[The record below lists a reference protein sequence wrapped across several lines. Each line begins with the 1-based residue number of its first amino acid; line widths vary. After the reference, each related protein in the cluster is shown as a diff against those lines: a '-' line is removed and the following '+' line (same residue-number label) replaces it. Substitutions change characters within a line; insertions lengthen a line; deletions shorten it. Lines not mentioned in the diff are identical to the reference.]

1 MHPFWRI
8 AFRNLF
14 RNGRRNLLTGTSITL
29 GLVGISL
36 LGGYLLR
43 MERYLAAQSV
53 YLNLN
58 GHVIAYAKG
67 GLDRHLADPV
77 RYSLSSEAQAAL
89 EKFGQDP
96 RVEKVSP
103 LLKATGLLSNGC
115 VSFPYSALAAP
126 PATVAWARAQKPV
139 QDYLSELVRVQKG
152 RGFWELAEAENPVN
166 ISPRLAGILG
176 KERVNGETGAAG
188 RDGIYDCALPQDR
201 TALRQDPS
209 VQLVGQ
215 GFGGGLALADGT
227 IAGWVSSG
235 MAFQDDTALLLP
247 YGAAQSAYQTDLATA
262 ETFYLKDEAD
272 IPGFVHDL
280 DRFLAREKIEADVY
294 PFSSEKISA
303 FYVGGMQFNWVML
316 YLFLALVC
324 SVVAISISNSLYISL
339 VERRSELGTLLAVGF
354 PRRAILRLLLLEH
367 ALLVGFSLVPGLALT
382 ALVRAIVHARN
393 IRFLIPGLS
402 SDLQFRLHLTPGFV
416 LAVIFLL
423 LALVLMVTYA
433 GASRFLKR
441 PILSLL
447 GGSV

>member
-1 MHPFWRI
+1 MGLFWRI

-29 GLVGISL
+29 GLVGIGL

-67 GLDRHLADPV
+67 GLDRHLSDPI
-77 RYSLSSEAQAAL
+77 RYGLDPSAQATL
-89 EKFGQDP
+89 TTFGQDP
-96 RVEKVSP
+96 RVALASP
-103 LLKATGLLSNGC
+103 LLKTTGLLSNGC
-115 VSFPYSALAAP
+115 VSFPFSAQAVP
-126 PATVAWARAQKPV
+126 PASVAWAREQAPV
-139 QDYLSELVRVQKG
+139 QDYLAELAQVTRG
-152 RGFWELAEAENPVN
+152 RGFWQAGPGAVN
-166 ISPRLAGILG
+166 LSPRLAGILG
-176 KERVNGETGAAG
+176 KERVMGERGSGEKAG
-188 RDGIYDCALPQDR
+188 VYDCALAADR
-201 TALRQDPS
+201 EALRQDPS

-215 GFGGGLALADGT
+215 AFGGGLALADGA

-235 MAFQDDTALLLP
+235 MAFQDDTALFLSL
-247 YGAAQSAYQTDLATA
+247 ADAQAAYQTDYITA
-262 ETFYLKDEAD
+262 ETFYLKDERS
-272 IPGFVHDL
+272 IPGFVRDL
-280 DRFLAREKIEADVY
+280 KAHLAEKNLAADVY
-294 PFSSEKISA
+294 PFYAEEISP

-339 VERRSELGTLLAVGF
+339 IERRAELGTLLALGF

-367 ALLVGFSLVPGLALT
+367 ALLVGFSLIPGLLITLAL
-382 ALVRAIVHARN
+382 RAFVHSRN

-402 SDLQFRLHLTPGFV
+402 GDLQFRLHLTPGFV
-416 LAVIFLL
+416 VVICVVL
-423 LALVLMVTYA
+423 LALVLLVTRI

-441 PILSLL
+441 PILGLL
-447 GGSV
+447 GSGV